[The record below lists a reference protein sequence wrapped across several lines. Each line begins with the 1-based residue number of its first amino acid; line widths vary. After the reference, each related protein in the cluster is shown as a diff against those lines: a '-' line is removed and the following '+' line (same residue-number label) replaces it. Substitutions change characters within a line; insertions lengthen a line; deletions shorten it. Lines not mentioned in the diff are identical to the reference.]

1 MWITPPMTMSNVP
14 KALALGSLLALA
26 PLWAAAEGIAFPG
39 AMGFGAEAVGWKG
52 GAITRVTT
60 LKDDGPGSLRDCAEA
75 DVPRVC
81 VFDVS
86 GTISLNSDIR
96 VRPNVY
102 IAGQTAPGDG
112 VQIRLGDGT
121 STPVVVKNSN
131 DVVIRFLKIRPGAPE
146 VENAGVDAITLE
158 NATRVYLDHLSLGF
172 ATDETLNIHASQG
185 LTADI
190 TVANSLLA
198 FSLDRSTHPK
208 GRHSKGALICSMDR
222 GADGCGRV
230 TLMRNVFAH
239 HRDRNPDVK
248 ATDTGPV
255 EVLNN
260 VFYDPISQFGEYYNL
275 YGLTRIAH
283 IGNLTVPGP
292 STNWKTPV
300 AVELYLL
307 GNGEIELE
315 ARDNLALRRCKS
327 DRNGTV
333 LGPVARANRSPAPI
347 LSANRPL
354 LEVGDLLK
362 TLLPIVGDRLPD
374 GGHRDA
380 LDTRAVA
387 DIRDCTGK
395 VIDTAAEVGGWPEIA
410 ASPPPADTDGDGLP
424 DMFESGRPGLDPARA
439 DDPWTQDPETGLSYA
454 ETWLAELAGDL

>member
-1 MWITPPMTMSNVP
+1 MTMSNVHR
-14 KALALGSLLALA
+14 ALALGAFLALA
-26 PLWAAAEGIAFPG
+26 PLTAAAAAEGIAFPG
-39 AMGFGAEAVGWKG
+39 AMGFGAGAVGWKG

-60 LKDDGPGSLRDCAEA
+60 LEDNGPGSLRACAEA
-75 DVPRVC
+75 ELPRVC

-86 GTISLNSDIR
+86 GTISLNRDIR

-102 IAGQTAPGDG
+102 IAGQTAPGG
-112 VQIRLGDGT
+112 GIQIRLGNGT
-121 STPVVVKNSN
+121 STPIVVKNAH

-146 VENAGVDAITLE
+146 VESPAVDAVTLE
-158 NATRVYLDHLSLGF
+158 NATRVYLDHLSLAF
-172 ATDETLNIHASQG
+172 ATDETLNVHASED

-222 GADGCGRV
+222 AAEGCGRI

-248 ATDTGPV
+248 ATETGPV
-255 EVLNN
+255 EVVNN
-260 VFYDPISQFGEYYNL
+260 VFYDAISQFGEYYNL

-292 STNWKTPV
+292 STNWNTPV
-300 AVELYLL
+300 GVELYLL
-307 GNGEIELE
+307 GDGEIELE
-315 ARDNLALRRCKS
+315 ARDNLALRRCGS

-333 LGPVARANRSPAPI
+333 LGPEARANRSADPI
-347 LSANRPL
+347 LSADLPVL
-354 LEVGDLLK
+354 AAGDLLE
-362 TLLPIVGDRLPD
+362 TLLPIAGDRLPD

-380 LDTRAVA
+380 LDARAIA
-387 DIRDCTGK
+387 DIRDCTGE
-395 VIDTAAEVGGWPEIA
+395 VIDKTAEVGGWPDIA
-410 ASPPPADTDGDGLP
+410 ASPPPVDTDGDGLP
-424 DMFESGRPGLDPARA
+424 DAYETTRPMLDPARA
-439 DDPWTQDPETGLSYA
+439 DDPWALDPDTGLSHA